1 MFQRIRQQL
10 SKYFHAWWDLLPHSV
25 RRLIRMGAGIF
36 FLLLGVIGVIIP
48 VMPQVPFFIISLTL
62 LSSESTYARILLR
75 RMKRWLAQQ
84 RRALRR
90 RTNNGRKRSL
100 K

>member
-1 MFQRIRQQL
+1 MFQQIRQQL
-10 SKYFHAWWDLLPHSV
+10 SKYFHAWWDLLPHSL
-25 RRLIRMGAGIF
+25 RRLIRVGAGFF
-36 FLLLGVIGVIIP
+36 FLVLGIIGVFVPI
-48 VMPQVPFFIISLTL
+48 MPQIPFFILSLTL
-62 LSSESTYARILLR
+62 LSTESIYARNLLR

-90 RTNNGRKRSL
+90 KTNSGRQRSI